1 MDCLLDNNTTA
12 DLLSSSSSSLSSS
25 MFSFPDD
32 MLDDL
37 SHMQD
42 ADDNPILE
50 QLIQATQQLN
60 RQINDAIQ
68 DDAIT
73 NNSRSF

>member
-1 MDCLLDNNTTA
+1 
-12 DLLSSSSSSLSSS
+12 
-25 MFSFPDD
+25 

-42 ADDNPILE
+42 ANNDPMLE
-50 QLIQATQQLN
+50 QLIQATQHLN

-68 DDAIT
+68 DDAINWGFQQFKIFLILIVFIIAT
-73 NNSRSF
+73 